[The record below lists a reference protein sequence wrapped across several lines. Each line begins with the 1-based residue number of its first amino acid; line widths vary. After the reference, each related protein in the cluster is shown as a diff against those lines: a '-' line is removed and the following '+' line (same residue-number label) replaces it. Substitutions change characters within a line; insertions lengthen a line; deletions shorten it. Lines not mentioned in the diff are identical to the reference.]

1 MEYDELS
8 PGEKA
13 LLAAWDESKRDGV
26 IPGFY
31 MKNWLEPEFEL
42 GPIRKRL
49 IESGVLVFMPDFL
62 LTKLGRELAGKTLQS
77 LRANLLR
84 QFSDKSSGYYSGK

>member
-8 PGEKA
+8 SGEKV

-26 IPGFY
+26 IPGLY
-31 MKNWLEPEFEL
+31 MKNWVEPEYEL
-42 GPIRKRL
+42 SPIRKHL

-62 LTKLGRELAGKTLQS
+62 LTKLGRELADKTSRS
-77 LRANLLR
+77 LRANLLK
-84 QFSDKSSGYYSGK
+84 QLSDKSSGYISGK